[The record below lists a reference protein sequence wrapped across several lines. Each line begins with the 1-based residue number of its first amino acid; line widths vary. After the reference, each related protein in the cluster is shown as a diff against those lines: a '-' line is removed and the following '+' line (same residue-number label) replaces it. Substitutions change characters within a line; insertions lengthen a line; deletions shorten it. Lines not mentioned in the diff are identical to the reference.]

1 MLVDKARAGGGD
13 VDGFRYTSNG
23 SILWAFIIFCRHLI
37 SFSLRKTG
45 VGSPLHPQEVRLRRR
60 MPRLPLVLKERVR
73 THLIFPFS
81 FSTKFLFVHPSSVCR
96 THLHRLVDLPSSK
109 AVDCGRKTHL
119 GNRLLVPYHA
129 MCREWDSWLRRKMN
143 NASHYSAAACFRF
156 PYIF

>member
-23 SILWAFIIFCRHLI
+23 SISRVHFLKNNNFIFLEENGCG
-37 SFSLRKTG
+37 FSAPPPGSVTPTANAPSTTG
-45 VGSPLHPQEVRLRRR
+45 AQGTGA
-60 MPRLPLVLKERVR
+60 R

-81 FSTKFLFVHPSSVCR
+81 FSTKLLFFHPSSVCR

-119 GNRLLVPYHA
+119 GNPLLVPYHA
-129 MCREWDSWLRRKMN
+129 MCRDWDSRLRRKGS